1 MKELLMNWKFWTF
14 AIAISS
20 FLFSVINFII
30 QRAVANKITNNDL
43 KHLTDDVK
51 ELKQDSKEYKIDL
64 KNELNRIFRRLGKI
78 DKAIVERKTICNER
92 HRKDK

>member
-1 MKELLMNWKFWTF
+1 MKELLMNWRFWTF
-14 AIAISS
+14 TIAISS
-20 FLFSVINFII
+20 FLFSIINFII

-78 DKAIVERKTICNER
+78 DKAIVKREAICNER
-92 HRKDK
+92 HRIKR